1 MIVPSSVELVAIHER
16 GEELSLGNHYFAT
29 QLEFAYAQ
37 HSKNLKRHVDW
48 IDTRFP
54 SKFADLTQ
62 KVMFPILPED
72 LLEDLQAQ
80 GKRNASELEVAEK
93 LITHYPLPFM
103 LLKKMHEYSRATET
117 VCKRLQVYLGLTQHA
132 LMQRFNTSPSPT
144 AEEAAGIAN
153 RMIRDTLDITPQM
166 ARVISHAQVSEW
178 YESYMKNVGTIA
190 FHPLQRHF
198 VMPPTFI
205 EAYHLMQEGKQLV
218 TVHYTS
224 EDLARGKK

>member
-117 VCKRLQVYLGLTQHA
+117 VCKRLQIYLGLTQHA
-132 LMQRFNTSPSPT
+132 LMQRFNTSPPPP
-144 AEEAAGIAN
+144 
-153 RMIRDTLDITPQM
+153 R
-166 ARVISHAQVSEW
+166 
-178 YESYMKNVGTIA
+178 
-190 FHPLQRHF
+190 QRS
-198 VMPPTFI
+198 
-205 EAYHLMQEGKQLV
+205 GK
-218 TVHYTS
+218 YR
-224 EDLARGKK
+224 AKKL